1 MSYDIPAMVS
11 RPQFEEQQTPL
22 KVELIQ
28 ANLET
33 AIDFGKLA
41 LPSDDEREII
51 RYRRKAW
58 DAYEEAL
65 HSLRTA
71 TLTHIEWESIKTKM
85 EHVESVLTV

>member
-1 MSYDIPAMVS
+1 VSYDIRAMVS
-11 RPQFEEQQTPL
+11 RPQFEEQQDPL

-41 LPSDDEREII
+41 LQSDDEQEIT
-51 RYRRKAW
+51 RYRQKAC

-65 HSLRTA
+65 LE
-71 TLTHIEWESIKTKM
+71 IE
-85 EHVESVLTV
+85 